1 LGAVILPAYD
11 QFHCLET
18 FREIAFPVAAQLD
31 FAVAGE
37 QVIQPLEFAAEFAAS
52 SSSRQLTGFPE
63 VFAVAIPAVV
73 EQDGD
78 RAIAVQRDRVL
89 FS

>member
-1 LGAVILPAYD
+1 V
-11 QFHCLET
+11 
-18 FREIAFPVAAQLD
+18 IAFPVAAQLD
-31 FAVAGE
+31 FAVALPAGE
-37 QVIQPLEFAAEFAAS
+37 QVIQPLEFAAVCTAS
-52 SSSRQLTGFPE
+52 SSSDELTGFPE
-63 VFAVAIPAVV
+63 VFCCCHSAVV